1 MFVCT
6 LPVVRK
12 MCDAKVIFSVLS
24 SPNVRNQIL
33 AVENNRQNC
42 SPAYVSRDV
51 FGWESARKKDT
62 GLNGNKLPMSL
73 KFPKYILNPDL
84 IC

>member
-33 AVENNRQNC
+33 TMENNRQNY
-42 SPAYVSRDV
+42 SPVMLVAV
-51 FGWESARKKDT
+51 FLGGNLAEKKILDLLAT
-62 GLNGNKLPMSL
+62 S
-73 KFPKYILNPDL
+73 FP
-84 IC
+84 